1 MLAAPSLA
9 DDTSPASTPT
19 RLLDVAE
26 RLFAEQGIDNVSI
39 RQIVRSSGQANLSAA
54 HYHFGTREA
63 LIRALVE
70 RRLRT
75 IDAIR
80 HERLDR
86 VVAAGR
92 EGDARAIIDAAVG
105 TLAFVVREMP
115 WGVDYV
121 RVLAQALFDPRM
133 RLLESIDPAVLG
145 SIARARTMGRRLL
158 PALPVATFESRLLLV
173 HHETAYCIAR
183 WVHAN
188 GPVTHANLRGYNQ
201 MIRDLTDFMT
211 AGLLAPVGGVA

>member
-1 MLAAPSLA
+1 VLAAPA
-9 DDTSPASTPT
+9 TFDAAPPASTPT

-39 RQIVRSSGQANLSAA
+39 RQIVRASGQANLSAA

-70 RRLRT
+70 RRLR
-75 IDAIR
+75 ILDAIR
-80 HERLDR
+80 HERLDQ
-86 VVAAGR
+86 VVADGL
-92 EGDARAIIDAAVG
+92 EGDARAIVDAAVG
-105 TLAFVVREMP
+105 TLAIVVRETP

-133 RLLESIDPAVLG
+133 ELLETIDPAVLG
-145 SIARARTMGRRLL
+145 SIARARSMGRRLL
-158 PALPVATFESRLLLV
+158 PTLPAATFESRLSLV
-173 HHETAYCIAR
+173 HHETVYCIAR

-188 GPVTHANLRGYNQ
+188 GSVTRANLRGYTR

-211 AGLLAPVGGVA
+211 AGLLAPVGAAG